1 MMNKIKP
8 IKQITK
14 FADLLEEIVDY
25 IDKINGVDGDEL
37 IFTLRN
43 GRKFKLFHEQACCE
57 RVYIEDID
65 GNIYDLIGNTLIQCE
80 EVSSY
85 KEDIDKASELYVPD
99 EDSYKWTFYK
109 MATIRGHVTIRW
121 YGSSNGYYS
130 ESVDF
135 KEIL

>member
-65 GNIYDLIGNTLIQCE
+65 GNIYDLIGNTRIKCE
-80 EVSSY
+80 GVSSY
-85 KEDIDKASELYVPD
+85 KEDIDR
-99 EDSYKWTFYK
+99 
-109 MATIRGHVTIRW
+109 AT
-121 YGSSNGYYS
+121 
-130 ESVDF
+130 E
-135 KEIL
+135 